1 MSAVS
6 RDETLIIVNIRA
18 EDQNESTFKDWRKKV
33 LELLNY

>member
-1 MSAVS
+1 MSAVVQM
-6 RDETLIIVNIRA
+6 RLIIVNIRA